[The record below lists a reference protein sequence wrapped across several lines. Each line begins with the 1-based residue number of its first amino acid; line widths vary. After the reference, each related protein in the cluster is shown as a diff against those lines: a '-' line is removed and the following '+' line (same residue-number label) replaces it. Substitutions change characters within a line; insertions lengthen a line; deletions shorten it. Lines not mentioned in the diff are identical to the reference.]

1 MPEIS
6 YWKKGKGHP
15 LVLLPGFCETKEM
28 WQDFVEPL
36 LTSCEVWCPDLPGFG
51 SSDAYKGD
59 FTISAIGKELAA
71 WMVASNLAHAS
82 LIGHSLGGYLALEMA
97 QLPNLNLSGLGL
109 FHSTAYPDSEEKKSN
124 REKTVE
130 FVNKYGVNKFISSSL
145 PLLFKRENRD
155 RCKEDI
161 DQLIAHASQLP
172 QDSIVK
178 YLHAM
183 RDRNDNRET
192 LAAFRKPKLMICGVE
207 DTAVIL
213 ADSLNHK
220 KFVDQFCQLSDC
232 GHMGMYEQKEK
243 AQAAIC
249 DFMESLKS

>member
-6 YWKKGKGHP
+6 YWKKGKGQP

-28 WQDFVEPL
+28 WTDFVEPL

-51 SSDAYKGD
+51 SSDAYNGD
-59 FTISAIGKELAA
+59 FTISDIGKELAQ
-71 WMVASNLAHAS
+71 WMLTNNIGHAS

-97 QLPNLNLSGLGL
+97 QLPNLTLSGLGL
-109 FHSTAYPDSEEKKSN
+109 FHSTAYPDSEEKKDS

-130 FVNKYGVNKFISSSL
+130 FVNKHGVNKFISSSL

-155 RCKEDI
+155 RCKGAI

-172 QDSIVK
+172 RDSIIN
-178 YLHAM
+178 YLKAM
-183 RDRNDNRET
+183 RDRDDNRET
-192 LAAFRKPKLMICGVE
+192 LAAFPNPKLMICGVE
-207 DTAVIL
+207 DTAVTL

-220 KFVDQFCQLSDC
+220 KLVDQFCQLSDC
-232 GHMGMYEQKEK
+232 GHMGMFEQKEK
-243 AQAAIC
+243 TQAAIC